1 MMRSRLLA
9 LSLLCLSLVSNKA
22 RAEGD
27 TNVQA
32 QPNAIGNSSIINQ
45 NMNVNNGMTGKLQ
58 FGNLVCSQPT
68 MAFTPFYTGNDAE
81 NPSSETY
88 SINEGWGFQMSFMI
102 PLGTNNDTCSE
113 LAKVKLDLAIEEL
126 DKQVH
131 DKQLVR
137 VLKCSQLHAS
147 GFMINPNSK
156 FAYICNDVI
165 NIRSYVKANPS
176 LFENPS
182 LPSSAVSYTHLTLP
196 TNREV

>member
-1 MMRSRLLA
+1 MRLRLLA
-9 LSLLCLSLVSNKA
+9 LSLLCLSLVSKA
-22 RAEGD
+22 KAEGD

-88 SINEGWGFQMSFMI
+88 SINEGWGFQMSFMV
-102 PLGTNNDTCSE
+102 PLGTNNETCSE

-147 GFMINPNSK
+147 GYMINPKSK

-182 LPSSAVSYTHLTLP
+182 LPSSEP
-196 TNREV
+196 

>member
-1 MMRSRLLA
+1 MIRLRLQALLLA
-9 LSLLCLSLVSNKA
+9 CLCLASNKVK
-22 RAEGD
+22 AEGD
-27 TNVQA
+27 TDVVA

-68 MAFTPFYTGNDAE
+68 MAFTPFNTGNDAE
-81 NPSSETY
+81 NTESETY

-113 LAKVKLDLAIEEL
+113 LAEVKLKLAKEEL

-137 VLKCSQLHAS
+137 ILKCGQLHAS
-147 GFMINPNSK
+147 GYMINPKSK

-165 NIRSYVKANPS
+165 NIRSYVKANADK
-176 LFENPS
+176 FK
-182 LPSSAVSYTHLTLP
+182 
-196 TNREV
+196 

>member
-1 MMRSRLLA
+1 MMRLRLLA
-9 LSLLCLSLVSNKA
+9 LSLLCLSLVSKA
-22 RAEGD
+22 KAEGD

-32 QPNAIGNSSIINQ
+32 QPNAVGNSSIINQ
-45 NMNVNNGMTGKLQ
+45 NMNINNGMTGKQQ

-113 LAKVKLDLAIEEL
+113 LAKVKLELAIEEL

-131 DKQLVR
+131 DKHLVR
-137 VLKCSQLHAS
+137 ILKCQQLHAS
-147 GFMINPNSK
+147 GYMINPASK
-156 FAYICNDVI
+156 YAYICSDVI

-176 LFENPS
+176 LFVDP
-182 LPSSAVSYTHLTLP
+182 
-196 TNREV
+196 

>member
-1 MMRSRLLA
+1 MIRLQPQALLLA
-9 LSLLCLSLVSNKA
+9 CLCLASNQIKA
-22 RAEGD
+22 E
-27 TNVQA
+27 TNVSA

-58 FGNLVCSQPT
+58 FGNIVCSQPT

-102 PLGTNNDTCSE
+102 PLGSNNDTCSE
-113 LAKVKLDLAIEEL
+113 LAKVKLKLAKEEL

-137 VLKCSQLHAS
+137 VLKCSQLHAA
-147 GFMINPNSK
+147 GYMINPKSE
-156 FAYICNDVI
+156 FAYICSDVI
-165 NIRSYVKANPS
+165 NIRTYVRQNPNLFSSS
-176 LFENPS
+176 LKP
-182 LPSSAVSYTHLTLP
+182 PSSKP
-196 TNREV
+196 

>member
-1 MMRSRLLA
+1 MILRPQALLLA
-9 LSLLCLSLVSNKA
+9 CLCLVSSSVKA
-22 RAEGD
+22 ETD
-27 TNVQA
+27 VIA

-58 FGNLVCSQPT
+58 FGNLICSQPT

-102 PLGTNNDTCSE
+102 PLGSNNETCSE
-113 LAKVKLDLAIEEL
+113 LAEVKLKLAKEEL
-126 DKQVH
+126 NKQVH

-147 GFMINPNSK
+147 GYMINPKSE

-165 NIRSYVKANPS
+165 NIRTYVKANAEK
-176 LFENPS
+176 FK
-182 LPSSAVSYTHLTLP
+182 
-196 TNREV
+196 

>member
-1 MMRSRLLA
+1 MMRLRLLA
-9 LSLLCLSLVSNKA
+9 LSLLCLSLVSKA

-102 PLGTNNDTCSE
+102 PLGTNNETCSD

-147 GFMINPNSK
+147 GYMINPKSK

-182 LPSSAVSYTHLTLP
+182 LPSSEP
-196 TNREV
+196 

>member
-1 MMRSRLLA
+1 MRLRLLA

-88 SINEGWGFQMSFMI
+88 SINEGWGFQMSLMV

-147 GFMINPNSK
+147 GYMINPKSK

-165 NIRSYVKANPS
+165 NIRTYVQKNPD
-176 LFENPS
+176 LF
-182 LPSSAVSYTHLTLP
+182 SSD
-196 TNREV
+196 

>member
-1 MMRSRLLA
+1 MTRSTLLA

-32 QPNAIGNSSIINQ
+32 QPNAVGNSSIINQ

-102 PLGTNNDTCSE
+102 PLGTNNETCSE
-113 LAKVKLDLAIEEL
+113 LAEVKLKLAIEEL

-137 VLKCSQLHAS
+137 VLKCSQLHAA
-147 GFMINPNSK
+147 GYMINPVSK

-165 NIRSYVKANPS
+165 NIRSYVKANPEK
-176 LFENPS
+176 FK
-182 LPSSAVSYTHLTLP
+182 
-196 TNREV
+196 

>member
-1 MMRSRLLA
+1 MTRSTLLA

-22 RAEGD
+22 KAEGD

-81 NPSSETY
+81 NPNSETY

-102 PLGTNNDTCSE
+102 PLGSNNETCSE
-113 LAKVKLDLAIEEL
+113 LAEVKLKLAIEEL

-137 VLKCSQLHAS
+137 VLKCSQLHAA
-147 GFMINPNSK
+147 GYMINPKSK
-156 FAYICNDVI
+156 YASLCSDVI

-176 LFENPS
+176 LFVSPS
-182 LPSSAVSYTHLTLP
+182 PPSSKP
-196 TNREV
+196 